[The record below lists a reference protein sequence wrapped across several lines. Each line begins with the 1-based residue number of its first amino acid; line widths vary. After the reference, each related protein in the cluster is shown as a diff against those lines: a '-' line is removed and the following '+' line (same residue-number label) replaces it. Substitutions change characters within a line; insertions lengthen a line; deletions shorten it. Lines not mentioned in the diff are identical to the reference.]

1 MARAFFVLTPGIFA
15 GLLFSILHP
24 AIGLV
29 IGACVAGLG
38 IQVTAPRLDRGEAQR
53 ANQPGSGE

>member
-1 MARAFFVLTPGIFA
+1 MARAFFVLAPAIAA

-24 AIGLV
+24 AIGII

-38 IQVTAPRLDRGEAQR
+38 IQVTAPRPDRGEV
-53 ANQPGSGE
+53 